1 MRFGLVALDE
11 AQGALLAHS
20 LRLDGGALKKGRVL
34 TAADVATLRGA
45 GYETVTVARLDADDV
60 GEDAAAETL
69 ARAAGGNGVSLGT
82 AATGRCNIYAA
93 RRGIAVIERDRID
106 ACNRIDEAIT
116 IATVAPFTPVE
127 AGDLVATVKVIPL
140 AAPRAT
146 VEACVAVAGA
156 PEPLVRVAEATR
168 RTVGLIQTRLA
179 GTKSSV
185 LDKTVA
191 TMGARLGALGA
202 TLAREL
208 RCDHDEA
215 ALAQAI
221 GALADVE
228 LLLILGASA
237 IVDRRDVVPAAIE
250 AAGGTVEHFGMPV
263 DPGNLTLLARLGEMP
278 VIGLPGSARSPRIHG
293 VDWLLRRLLVGATV
307 TCRDIMAMGAG
318 GLRKEIAQRPLPR
331 AKASPPPSAAPSAS
345 PRIAALVL
353 AAGRSRRMGAVN
365 KLLAEVGGTPMV
377 ACVVAAAMASQA
389 ATVVVVTGHRAAKVR
404 AALAETGAEFVDNP
418 DYAAGL
424 SSSLR
429 AGLAALPDDIDGAVV
444 CLGDMPRVTA
454 ALIDA
459 LIDAFEP
466 AKGAAICVPTH
477 RGKRGNPVLWARRF
491 FAEMAAVTGDTGARH
506 LIGEH
511 ADQVCEVDVDDDAVL
526 ADVDTP
532 EALDAI
538 L

>member
-1 MRFGLVALDE
+1 MKFGPVALDE
-11 AQGALLAHS
+11 AQGALLAHR
-20 LRLDGGALKKGRVL
+20 LRLEGGALKKGRVL
-34 TAADVATLRGA
+34 TAADLAALRDA
-45 GYETVTVARLDADDV
+45 GYQTVTVARLDSDDL
-60 GEDAAAETL
+60 GEDAAAEAV
-69 ARAAGGNGVSLGT
+69 ARAAGGAGLSLGT

-127 AGDLVATVKVIPL
+127 AGDLVATVKIIPL

-146 VEACVAVAGA
+146 VGACVAVASA
-156 PEPLVRVAEATR
+156 PEPLVRVAETTR

-202 TLAREL
+202 TLARER
-208 RCDHDEA
+208 RCDHDEV
-215 ALAQAI
+215 ALAKAI

-263 DPGNLTLLARLGEMP
+263 DPGNLTLLAWLGETP

-307 TCRDIMAMGAG
+307 TGRDIMAMGAG
-318 GLRKEIAQRPLPR
+318 GLLKEIAQRPLPR
-331 AKASPPPSAAPSAS
+331 AKASPPPSAAPDAP

-353 AAGRSRRMGAVN
+353 AAGRSRRFGAVN
-365 KLLAEVGGTPMV
+365 KLLAEVDGTPMV
-377 ACVVAAAMASQA
+377 ARVVAAATASKA
-389 ATVVVVTGHRAAKVR
+389 ATVVVVTGHQAAKVR
-404 AALAETGAEFVDNP
+404 AALAGAEFVDSP

-424 SSSLR
+424 SASLR

-454 ALIDA
+454 GLIDA

-466 AKGAAICVPTH
+466 AQGAAICLPTH

-511 ADQVCEVDVDDDAVL
+511 ADVVCEVPCDDDAVL
-526 ADVDTP
+526 VDVDTP

-538 L
+538 S

>member
-1 MRFGLVALDE
+1 M
-11 AQGALLAHS
+11 
-20 LRLDGGALKKGRVL
+20 
-34 TAADVATLRGA
+34 
-45 GYETVTVARLDADDV
+45 
-60 GEDAAAETL
+60 
-69 ARAAGGNGVSLGT
+69 
-82 AATGRCNIYAA
+82 
-93 RRGIAVIERDRID
+93 
-106 ACNRIDEAIT
+106 
-116 IATVAPFTPVE
+116 
-127 AGDLVATVKVIPL
+127 
-140 AAPRAT
+140 
-146 VEACVAVAGA
+146 
-156 PEPLVRVAEATR
+156 
-168 RTVGLIQTRLA
+168 IQTRLA

-208 RCDHDEA
+208 RCDHGEA
-215 ALAQAI
+215 VLAQAI
-221 GALADVE
+221 GAMADVE

-293 VDWLLRRLLVGATV
+293 VDWLLRRLLVGAPV
-307 TCRDIMAMGAG
+307 TSRDIMTMGAG
-318 GLRKEIAQRPLPR
+318 GLLKEIAQRPLPR
-331 AKASPPPSAAPSAS
+331 AKASPPPTAPSAS

-365 KLLAEVGGTPMV
+365 KLLAEIDGMPMV
-377 ACVVAAAMASQA
+377 ARVVAAATTSKA
-389 ATVVVVTGHRAAKVR
+389 ATVVVVTGHQAAKVR
-404 AALAETGAEFVDNP
+404 AALANTGAEFVDNP

-424 SSSLR
+424 SASLR
-429 AGLAALPDDIDGAVV
+429 AGLAALSDDIDGAVV

-466 AKGAAICVPTH
+466 AKGAAICLPTH
-477 RGKRGNPVLWARRF
+477 RGKRGNPALWARRF

-511 ADQVCEVDVDDDAVL
+511 ADVVCEVPRDDDAVL
-526 ADVDTP
+526 IDIDTP
-532 EALDAI
+532 EGLEKI
-538 L
+538 S

>member
-1 MRFGLVALDE
+1 MRFGPVALDE
-11 AQGALLAHS
+11 AEGALLAHS

-34 TAADVATLRGA
+34 TADDVAALRGA
-45 GYETVTVARLDADDV
+45 GYQTVTVARLDADDL
-60 GEDAAAETL
+60 GEDAAAEAV
-69 ARAAGGNGVSLGT
+69 ARATGGDGLNLGT

-93 RRGIAVIERDRID
+93 RRGIAVIKRDRLD
-106 ACNRIDEAIT
+106 ACNLIDEAIT
-116 IATVAPFTPVE
+116 IATVVPFTPVE

-140 AAPRAT
+140 AVPRAT
-146 VEACVAVAGA
+146 VEACAAVG
-156 PEPLVRVAEATR
+156 PLARVAETTR
-168 RTVGLIQTRLA
+168 GRVGLIQTRLA

-191 TMGARLGALGA
+191 TMSARLGALGA
-202 TLAREL
+202 VLVREL

-221 GALADVE
+221 GAMADVE

-250 AAGGTVEHFGMPV
+250 AAGGAVEHLGMPV
-263 DPGNLTLLARLGEMP
+263 DPGNLTLLASLGETP

-293 VDWLLRRLLVGATV
+293 VDWLLRRLLVDAAV
-307 TCRDIMAMGAG
+307 TSRDIMTMGAG
-318 GLRKEIAQRPLPR
+318 GLLKEIAQRPLPR
-331 AKASPPPSAAPSAS
+331 AKASPPPAAPSAS

-365 KLLAEVGGTPMV
+365 KLLAEIDGAPMV
-377 ACVVAAAMASQA
+377 AHVVAAATASKA
-389 ATVVVVTGHRAAKVR
+389 ASVVVVTGHKAAKVR
-404 AALAETGAEFVDNP
+404 ATLPGAEFVDNP
-418 DYAAGL
+418 DYAEGL
-424 SSSLR
+424 STSLR
-429 AGLAALPDDIDGAVV
+429 AGLAALPDDIDGVVV
-444 CLGDMPRVTA
+444 CLGDMPRVTS

-491 FAEMAAVTGDTGARH
+491 FAEIATVTGDTGARH

-511 ADQVCEVDVDDDAVL
+511 ADAVREVSCDDDAVL
-526 ADVDTP
+526 VDVDTP

-538 L
+538 S

>member
-1 MRFGLVALDE
+1 MKFGPVTLDE
-11 AQGALLAHS
+11 AQGALLAHR

-34 TAADVATLRGA
+34 TAADLAALRDA
-45 GYETVTVARLDADDV
+45 GYQTVTVARLDDDDL
-60 GEDAAAETL
+60 GEDAAAEAV
-69 ARAAGGNGVSLGT
+69 ARAACGAGLSLGT

-106 ACNRIDEAIT
+106 ACNRVDEAIT
-116 IATVAPFTPVE
+116 IATVTPFTPVE

-140 AAPRAT
+140 AAPRTT

-156 PEPLVRVAEATR
+156 PDPLVRVTEATR

-179 GTKSSV
+179 GTKPSV

-202 TLAREL
+202 TLAREV
-208 RCDHDEA
+208 RCEHDVG

-221 GALADVE
+221 GKMADVE

-263 DPGNLTLLARLGEMP
+263 DPGNLTLLASLGDTP

-293 VDWLLRRLLVGATV
+293 VDWLLRRLLVGVTV
-307 TCRDIMAMGAG
+307 TGRDIMAMGAG
-318 GLRKEIAQRPLPR
+318 GLLKEIAQRPLPR
-331 AKASPPPSAAPSAS
+331 AKASPPPTAPSAS

-353 AAGRSRRMGAVN
+353 AAGRSRRFGAVN
-365 KLLAEVGGTPMV
+365 KLLAEIDGTPMV
-377 ACVVAAAMASQA
+377 ARVVTAATASKA
-389 ATVVVVTGHRAAKVR
+389 ATVVVVTGHQAAKVR
-404 AALAETGAEFVDNP
+404 AALAGAEFVDSP
-418 DYAAGL
+418 DYADGL
-424 SSSLR
+424 SASLR

-459 LIDAFEP
+459 LIDAFDP
-466 AKGAAICVPTH
+466 AAGAAICLPTH

-511 ADQVCEVDVDDDAVL
+511 ADVVCEVPCNNDAVL
-526 ADVDTP
+526 VDVDTP

-538 L
+538 S

>member
-1 MRFGLVALDE
+1 MKFGPVALDD

-34 TAADVATLRGA
+34 TAADIAALRGA
-45 GYETVTVARLDADDV
+45 GYETVTVARLDPDDV
-60 GEDAAAETL
+60 GEDAAAKTL
-69 ARAAGGNGVSLGT
+69 ARSAGGDGVSLGT

-116 IATVAPFTPVE
+116 IATVAPFAPVE
-127 AGDLVATVKVIPL
+127 AGDLVATVKIIPL

-146 VEACVAVAGA
+146 VEACVAAAKA
-156 PEPLVRVAEATR
+156 PDPLVRVAEATR

-208 RCDHDEA
+208 RCDHGEA
-215 ALAQAI
+215 VLAQAI
-221 GALADVE
+221 GAMADVE

-237 IVDRRDVVPAAIE
+237 IVDRRDVLPAAIE

-293 VDWLLRRLLVGATV
+293 VDWLLRRLLVGAPV
-307 TCRDIMAMGAG
+307 TSRDIMTMGAG
-318 GLRKEIAQRPLPR
+318 GLLKEIAQRPLPR
-331 AKASPPPSAAPSAS
+331 AKASPPPTAPSAS

-365 KLLAEVGGTPMV
+365 KLLAEIDGMPMV
-377 ACVVAAAMASQA
+377 ARVVTAATTSKA
-389 ATVVVVTGHRAAKVR
+389 ATVVVVTGHQAAKVR
-404 AALAETGAEFVDNP
+404 AALANTGAEFVDNP

-424 SSSLR
+424 SASLR
-429 AGLAALPDDIDGAVV
+429 AGLAALSDDIDGAVV

-466 AKGAAICVPTH
+466 AKGAAICLPTH

-511 ADQVCEVDVDDDAVL
+511 ADVVCEVPRDDDAVL
-526 ADVDTP
+526 IDIDTP
-532 EALDAI
+532 EGLEKI
-538 L
+538 S

>member
-1 MRFGLVALDE
+1 MKFGPVALDE
-11 AQGALLAHS
+11 AEGALLAHS

-34 TAADVATLRGA
+34 NADDVAALRGA
-45 GYETVTVARLDADDV
+45 GYQTVTVARLDADDL
-60 GEDAAAETL
+60 GEDAAAQAV
-69 ARAAGGNGVSLGT
+69 ARATGGDGLNLGT

-93 RRGIAVIERDRID
+93 RRGIAVIKRDRLD
-106 ACNRIDEAIT
+106 ACNLIDEAIT
-116 IATVAPFTPVE
+116 VATVVPFTPVE

-140 AAPRAT
+140 AVPRAT
-146 VEACVAVAGA
+146 VEACAAVG
-156 PEPLVRVAEATR
+156 PLARVAETTR
-168 RTVGLIQTRLA
+168 GRVGLIQTRLA
-179 GTKSSV
+179 GTKASV

-202 TLAREL
+202 TLVREA

-215 ALAQAI
+215 ALTQAI
-221 GALADVE
+221 GAMADVE

-250 AAGGTVEHFGMPV
+250 AAGGAVEHLGMPV
-263 DPGNLTLLARLGEMP
+263 DPGNLTLLARLGETP

-293 VDWLLRRLLVGATV
+293 VDWLLRRLLVDAAV
-307 TCRDIMAMGAG
+307 TSRDIMTMGAG
-318 GLRKEIAQRPLPR
+318 GLLKEIAQRPLPR
-331 AKASPPPSAAPSAS
+331 AKASPPPAAPRAS

-365 KLLAEVGGTPMV
+365 KLLAEIDGKPMV
-377 ACVVAAAMASQA
+377 AHVVAAATASKA
-389 ATVVVVTGHRAAKVR
+389 ATVVVVTGHEAERIRAI
-404 AALAETGAEFVDNP
+404 LADADVPFVENP
-418 DYAAGL
+418 DYAEGL
-424 SSSLR
+424 STSLR

-444 CLGDMPRVTA
+444 CLGDMPRVTG

-491 FAEMAAVTGDTGARH
+491 FAEMSTVTGDTGARH

-511 ADQVCEVDVDDDAVL
+511 ADAVREVPCDDDAVL
-526 ADVDTP
+526 VDVDTP

-538 L
+538 S